1 MLTHTWHSLLNMKK
15 YDKQWHEDDIKEEYE
30 ELRAANSLLEKWS
43 EYSDVCYTYSRAK
56 WTGFDINLPIPLH
69 MYYVGLLYMF
79 PKYSLRFLFF
89 RRVGRKFGKK
99 IHEVRNPRKR
109 AKLHIIAERNEIP
122 SREFIAR
129 CEKQLRYW
137 PLLK

>member
-1 MLTHTWHSLLNMKK
+1 MLTRTWHSMLNMKK
-15 YDKQWHEDDIKEEYE
+15 YDRQWHENDIKDEYE
-30 ELRAANSLLEKWS
+30 ELCGASSYLEKWS

-56 WTGFDINLPIPLH
+56 WTGFTLELPIPKH
-69 MYYVGLLYMF
+69 MYWLGLTYMF
-79 PKYSLRFLFF
+79 PKYSLRFLFY

-99 IHEVRNPRKR
+99 IHEVRNPRKQT
-109 AKLHIIAERNEIP
+109 KLHIIAERNGIP
-122 SREFIAR
+122 VPEFVES